1 MINRIKAPLTAVA
14 AAVVLSGCSGLLD
27 VDNPNSLVEE
37 SIRQEAAANG
47 VANGS
52 LYLVSEAIGD
62 VWEGPAVVADELYWI
77 GSRDAWQSLDQG
89 FISDPSNEFTDG
101 AFPNLGQAV
110 WMAQNAVEILAGHV
124 ANSSDPDQ
132 FQVDYG
138 RTLMFRGMI
147 LMVIAES
154 QQDMTFSY
162 KQVDGAPV
170 SSGNATIGS
179 EGNEIPVASMGA
191 VMALAISSLDQ
202 ARAIFAAEGED
213 ELELDANALLARAEM
228 SEEIMTARNSAGGAI
243 QFADAVPYAQYVLA
257 NGDADYRLNL
267 SYSAAST
274 DCNMCGNVNDRK
286 ENQVDQSLVTVD
298 ASNDIDGI
306 QLQDPY
312 GSGDEPALITALNQ
326 FKGGNYLESGN
337 QYPDLTV
344 ASARL
349 MHLILA
355 EHALAGGTG
364 TGDTFQGHINTLR
377 ALDAGYTTTY
387 GGGDDVNALQHHRRV
402 NTFLM
407 GLRLQDMYRWGIQA
421 GDDTNTVPEARWQ
434 AASDAIQRPGSM
446 LPITL
451 IEVRA
456 NCNLNGQGCG
466 G

>member
-1 MINRIKAPLTAVA
+1 
-14 AAVVLSGCSGLLD
+14 

-110 WMAQNAVEILAGHV
+110 WMAQNAVEILKNHV
-124 ANSSDPDQ
+124 DNAATPED
-132 FQVDYG
+132 FELDYG
-138 RTLMFRGMI
+138 RSLMFRGMI
-147 LMVIAES
+147 LMVVAES
-154 QQDMTFSY
+154 QSDMTFSY
-162 KQVDGAPV
+162 KQTDGPPV

-179 EGNEIPVASMGA
+179 EGNEIPVPSMNA
-191 VMALAISSLDQ
+191 VMDLAISSLDQ
-202 ARAIFAAEGED
+202 ARGIFVAEGED

-228 SEEIMTARNSAGGAI
+228 SQEIMAVRSTAGGAI
-243 QFADAVPYAQYVLA
+243 QFADALPYALYVLA
-257 NGDADYRLNL
+257 NGDADYRMNL
-267 SYSAAST
+267 SYSASST

-286 ENQVDQSLVTVD
+286 ENQIDQSLVTVD
-298 ASNDIDGI
+298 ASNDVDGI

-312 GSGDEPALITALNQ
+312 GSGDDPALITALNQ
-326 FKGGNYLESGN
+326 FKGGNYLNSGN

-344 ASARL
+344 TSARL

-355 EHALAGGTG
+355 EHALAGGGG
-364 TGDTFQGHINTLR
+364 TGGSFQQHINNLR
-377 ALDAGYTTTY
+377 ALDGGYTTTY

-402 NTFLM
+402 NTLLM
-407 GLRLQDMYRWGIQA
+407 GLRLQDMYRWGLAA
-421 GDDTNTVPEARWQ
+421 GDDSNTVPEARWQ
-434 AASDAIQRPGSM
+434 GASDATQRPGSM

-456 NCNLNGQGCG
+456 NCYLNGQGCEG
-466 G
+466 